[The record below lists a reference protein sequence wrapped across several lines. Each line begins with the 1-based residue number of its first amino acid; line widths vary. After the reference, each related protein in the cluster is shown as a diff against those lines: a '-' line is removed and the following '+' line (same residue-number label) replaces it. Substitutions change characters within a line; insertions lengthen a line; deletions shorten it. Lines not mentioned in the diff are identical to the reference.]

1 MSTPTKNETG
11 NEKTPSLEV
20 KNAVLD
26 VDVEGS
32 QNAEDGEIFRTDAEG
47 QNYRTVSWSVLPL
60 SSGLQADAGAGTVHS
75 P

>member
-1 MSTPTKNETG
+1 MSTSTKNENE
-11 NEKTPSLEV
+11 NEKFPSLEV

-26 VDVEGS
+26 VDVESS

-47 QNYRTVSWSVLPL
+47 QNYRTVSWSVFHLY
-60 SSGLQADAGAGTVHS
+60 SGVVADAGAGTVHS